1 MGVENLRIKN
11 DAWKKMKYIYIY
23 IQKTHAW
30 FKNPKLYTVNLEWE
44 IIFFCH
50 GCKNVHN
57 YVLKKFDFTVEE
69 SFKTTKRE
77 LKPDPMNQSELAM
90 RNAIQHS
97 RLRVTKIRC

>member
-11 DAWKKMKYIYIY
+11 DAWKKNEIYIY

-57 YVLKKFDFTVEE
+57 YVLKFDLTVKE

-77 LKPDPMNQSELAM
+77 LIPDPMNQSELAM